1 MARVLFIVSCLDLG
15 GAERQLCV
23 LAAGLRRAGHTVGV
37 FTLIRGGP
45 YAEQLAATTDVQL
58 LGVEKSSRLRIPRF
72 FWRAAR
78 LVRGFRPD
86 VIHGYMDDAN
96 LLAVVMRA
104 AAPRARIAWGVRNVQ
119 PNAEPN
125 DRLARVIAQL
135 CRPLSWLAH
144 VIVTN

>member
-1 MARVLFIVSCLDLG
+1 MARVLFVIHSLEVG
-15 GAERQLCV
+15 GAERQLSE
-23 LAAGLRRAGHTVGV
+23 LAAGLRRAGHAVGV
-37 FTLIRGGP
+37 LMLFRAGP
-45 YAEQLAATTDVQL
+45 YAERLAATTDVEL
-58 LGVEKSSRLRIPRF
+58 LSVDKRGPFRVLRF
-72 FWRAAR
+72 FWSAAR
-78 LVRGFRPD
+78 VVRGFRPD

-144 VIVTN
+144 VIVT